1 MLKNNKKDIYSIRKV
16 HGIVGSLLIG
26 MSILGAAQ
34 LAQQNNT
41 NLEVGET
48 QSQMS
53 LPRKD
58 TWDGKWVAP
67 KMGETI
73 NRANY
78 NEGDIHSIVR
88 LKSDKGIGTGTF
100 VRKNTILTAAHV
112 VADGNNLTYTT
123 KYKGKYITRPIKK
136 SQIHLFRSSKGKVYN
151 PGEEFNSDQQYVDL
165 ALITLDDNIHEINPR
180 VTKLMD
186 IVDTPWVSNS
196 GDPIKYRGIP
206 DSQGGLFND
215 KDIYESKGRITHFGR
230 NFPFTRE
237 KFIDYSK
244 TAGDTGMTGAAVQN
258 KDGYIYGVYIGNEAG
273 ETDVYDS
280 ANSLSLEFSK
290 EHLDWIYS
298 LINKNSNQNRDRTE
312 RNSSSVAEN
321 QGNKVLHNN
330 TTKKPENAKHTD
342 PRDWMGGGGF
352 GNASSAPSRSSQP
365 VNAGGVTV
373 SGGGNSTS
381 HTTSIGNRSNYNE
394 IAKPDLRNNNTDN
407 NTVNNT
413 RPWKIENTIHNKSAK
428 IIFKLLTEKYG
439 LSGESASGWMAIMEY
454 ESLFH
459 PYQTGIGTDSN
470 HYGLF
475 MLNENRYKSSKYY
488 KENATLEEEIA
499 NQIQFFIDNHVLSES
514 SQSFLKENNIKDI
527 NLVDNLSGISTNILH
542 KLLNNNN
549 SDVNENIIKVS
560 EEINEFFNKDK
571 IKADHNK
578 LLKNKLIKEI
588 KNSTESKPADKPSS
602 DNTENKPVNK
612 PSSANTENKPV
623 NKPSSTNTET
633 KPVNKP
639 SSTNTETKP
648 VDKPSST
655 NTGNKPVDKPSS
667 TNTEAKPADKPSS
680 SNTETKP
687 VDKPSSANTEAKPA
701 DKPSSANT
709 ENKPVDKPSSTNT
722 ETKPVDKPSSANTE
736 NKPADKPSST
746 NTENKPVN
754 KPSSTNTETKPVDKP
769 SSANTEAKPV
779 DKPSTNNKQTV
790 ENKVIVK
797 DKNNLTKEEINKIN
811 DKIKETKPE
820 SFVIN
825 TTKDIK
831 DLKLSDKDVISSLID
846 NNLEGKK
853 VSEIEVKNE
862 LPKNEK
868 GIIIAKVE
876 ENKETKTNKLVLETI
891 PSKDLIVEEKE
902 NNKLLEKEKEI
913 DNIVEDVNNDEV
925 KNLVAEKDELKVTR
939 FISKDGKEIKDAEV
953 GENKDK
959 EIKDK
964 DGNVYELETTET
976 KDGITT
982 NVYKLKEDKVTEKE
996 EKPENKLEDKSQ
1008 SVKPDKKADED
1019 KISDI
1024 IDDVNKVDEKEN
1036 KLSEDG
1042 TKALINEKE
1051 ELKVTKF
1058 VTKDG
1063 KEIKEAEVGEDKD
1076 KEVKDK
1082 DGNVYEL
1089 ETTETKDGITTN
1101 VYKLKSEDKKVSPTE
1116 IEDKTISPVEVNENT
1131 KPENKSDLEEIK
1143 KETKKDKKSSNDSN
1157 LNTERTNTSS
1167 KVNNNSNKNTS
1178 NNSSSS
1184 NSETTRQT
1192 PNTSVGNNNSALLF
1206 GTSLMSAGLAGI
1218 ALKRR
1223 KNN

>member
-26 MSILGAAQ
+26 MSILGTAQ

-67 KMGETI
+67 YMGNTI
-73 NRANY
+73 NRTNY
-78 NEGDIHSIVR
+78 NAGDVHSIVR

-100 VRKNTILTAAHV
+100 IRKNTILTAAHV
-112 VADGNNLTYTT
+112 VADGSNLTYTT

-136 SQIHLFRSSKGKVYN
+136 SQIHLFKSKDGKVYN

-196 GDPIKYRGIP
+196 GDPIRYRGIP
-206 DSQGGLFND
+206 ASQGGLFND
-215 KDIYESKGRITHFGR
+215 KDIYEANGRITHFGR
-230 NFPFTRE
+230 NYSYIRE

-258 KDGYIYGVYIGNEAG
+258 ADGYVYGVYIGNESG
-273 ETDVYDS
+273 EQENYSS
-280 ANSLSLEFSK
+280 ANSMSLEFSQ

-298 LINKNSNQNRDRTE
+298 LITKNSNQNRNKSE

-321 QGNKVLHNN
+321 QGNHELAPGI
-330 TTKKPENAKHTD
+330 TSKPENAKHTD

-365 VNAGGVTV
+365 VNAGGVTI

-407 NTVNNT
+407 NTVNNI

-459 PYQTGIGTDSN
+459 PYQTGIGNDSN

-499 NQIQFFIDNHVLSES
+499 NQLQFFIDNHILSES

-527 NLVDNLSGISTNILH
+527 NLVDNSSGISTNILH

-602 DNTENKPVNK
+602 ANTENKPVNKPSSINTETKPVNKPSSTNTEAKPVDKPSSTNTENKPINKPSSTNTEAKPADK

-633 KPVNKP
+633 
-639 SSTNTETKP
+639 
-648 VDKPSST
+648 
-655 NTGNKPVDKPSS
+655 
-667 TNTEAKPADKPSS
+667 
-680 SNTETKP
+680 
-687 VDKPSSANTEAKPA
+687 
-701 DKPSSANT
+701 
-709 ENKPVDKPSSTNT
+709 
-722 ETKPVDKPSSANTE
+722 
-736 NKPADKPSST
+736 
-746 NTENKPVN
+746 
-754 KPSSTNTETKPVDKP
+754 
-769 SSANTEAKPV
+769 KPV

-825 TTKDIK
+825 TTKNIK
-831 DLKLSDKDVISSLID
+831 DLKLSDKDVISSLIE
-846 NNLEGKK
+846 NNLESKK

-891 PSKDLIVEEKE
+891 PSKNLIVEEKE

-939 FISKDGKEIKDAEV
+939 FVTKDGKEIREAEVGENKDKEIKDKDGNVYELETTDTKDGITTNVYKLKENKNTEKEEKPENKLEDKSQSVKPDKKTDEDKISDIIDDVNKVDEKENKPSEDGTKALINEKDELKVTKFVTKDGKEIKDAEV

-964 DGNVYELETTET
+964 DGNVYELETAET

-982 NVYKLKEDKVTEKE
+982 N
-996 EKPENKLEDKSQ
+996 
-1008 SVKPDKKADED
+1008 
-1019 KISDI
+1019 I
-1024 IDDVNKVDEKEN
+1024 
-1036 KLSEDG
+1036 
-1042 TKALINEKE
+1042 
-1051 ELKVTKF
+1051 
-1058 VTKDG
+1058 
-1063 KEIKEAEVGEDKD
+1063 
-1076 KEVKDK
+1076 
-1082 DGNVYEL
+1082 
-1089 ETTETKDGITTN
+1089 
-1101 VYKLKSEDKKVSPTE
+1101 YKLKSEDKKVSPTE
-1116 IEDKTISPVEVNENT
+1116 IEDKTISPVEINENT
-1131 KPENKSDLEEIK
+1131 KPENKSDLP
-1143 KETKKDKKSSNDSN
+1143 ETKKDKKSSNDSN
-1157 LNTERTNTSS
+1157 LNKEKTNTNS
-1167 KVNNNSNKNTS
+1167 KVNESSNKNTS

>member
-112 VADGNNLTYTT
+112 VADGSNLTYTT

-136 SQIHLFRSSKGKVYN
+136 SQIHLFKSSKGKVYN

-186 IVDTPWVSNS
+186 IVDTPWISNS
-196 GDPIKYRGIP
+196 GDHIRYRGIP

-215 KDIYESKGRITHFGR
+215 KDIYESKGRIAHFGR
-230 NFPFTRE
+230 NYPFTRE
-237 KFIDYSK
+237 KFVDYSK

-273 ETDVYDS
+273 GQETFES
-280 ANSLSLEFSK
+280 ANSLSLEFSQ

-298 LINKNSNQNRDRTE
+298 FINKNSNQNRDKSE
-312 RNSSSVAEN
+312 RNSSAVAEN
-321 QGNKVLHNN
+321 QGNHILFD
-330 TTKKPENAKHTD
+330 TETKKPENAKHTD

-352 GNASSAPSRSSQP
+352 G
-365 VNAGGVTV
+365 
-373 SGGGNSTS
+373 GNSAEPSKWKQSQGSSGAAGSTS
-381 HTTSIGNRSNYNE
+381 GSSISNTSLTGHSSNYTENS
-394 IAKPDLRNNNTDN
+394 KPDLRNNNPETN
-407 NTVNNT
+407 HVNIEK
-413 RPWKIENTIHNKSAK
+413 PWKSENTINNKSAK

-439 LSGESASGWMAIMEY
+439 LSGEAASGWMANIESK
-454 ESLFH
+454 SLFN
-459 PYQTGIGTDSN
+459 PYQKQESN
-470 HYGLF
+470 GLFNLNSYGLF
-475 MLNENRYKSSKYY
+475 MVNENNYKASKYY
-488 KENATLEEEIA
+488 KENSSLEDEIA

-514 SQSFLKENNIKDI
+514 SQNFLKENNIKDI
-527 NLVDNLSGISTNILH
+527 NLVDNSPATTTNILY
-542 KLLNNNN
+542 KLIMRNN
-549 SDVNENIIKVS
+549 SDANRYTLNVAK
-560 EEINEFFNKDK
+560 EIDELFNKDK
-571 IKADHNK
+571 ITADQNK

-588 KNSTESKPADKPSS
+588 KSS
-602 DNTENKPVNK
+602 
-612 PSSANTENKPV
+612 
-623 NKPSSTNTET
+623 TET
-633 KPVNKP
+633 KP
-639 SSTNTETKP
+639 S
-648 VDKPSST
+648 DKPST
-655 NTGNKPVDKPSS
+655 
-667 TNTEAKPADKPSS
+667 
-680 SNTETKP
+680 
-687 VDKPSSANTEAKPA
+687 
-701 DKPSSANT
+701 NT
-709 ENKPVDKPSSTNT
+709 ENKPVDKPSTTNT
-722 ETKPVDKPSSANTE
+722 TET
-736 NKPADKPSST
+736 KPADKPSST
-746 NTENKPVN
+746 NAESKPADKPSSTNAETKPVN
-754 KPSSTNTETKPVDKP
+754 KPSTTNTESKPVNKPSTTNTESKPVNKPSTTNTETKP
-769 SSANTEAKPV
+769 T
-779 DKPSTNNKQTV
+779 DKPSTTNTETKPTDKPSTTNTENKPSTNKQTV

-797 DKNNLTKEEINKIN
+797 DKNNLTKEEVNKIN
-811 DKIKETKPE
+811 DKLKETRPE

-939 FISKDGKEIKDAEV
+939 F
-953 GENKDK
+953 
-959 EIKDK
+959 
-964 DGNVYELETTET
+964 
-976 KDGITT
+976 
-982 NVYKLKEDKVTEKE
+982 
-996 EKPENKLEDKSQ
+996 
-1008 SVKPDKKADED
+1008 
-1019 KISDI
+1019 
-1024 IDDVNKVDEKEN
+1024 
-1036 KLSEDG
+1036 
-1042 TKALINEKE
+1042 
-1051 ELKVTKF
+1051 

-1063 KEIKEAEVGEDKD
+1063 KEIKEAEVGENKD
-1076 KEVKDK
+1076 KEIKDK

-1167 KVNNNSNKNTS
+1167 KVNDNSNKNTS

>member
-459 PYQTGIGTDSN
+459 PYQTGIGNDSN

-499 NQIQFFIDNHVLSES
+499 NQLQFFIDNHILSES

-527 NLVDNLSGISTNILH
+527 NLVDNSSGISTNILH

-602 DNTENKPVNK
+602 ANTENKPVNKPSSINTETKPVNKPSSTNTEAKPVDKPSSTNTENKPINKPSSTNTEAKPADKPSYANTENKPVNKPSSTNTETKPVDKSSSTNTETKPVDK

-633 KPVNKP
+633 KPV
-639 SSTNTETKP
+639 
-648 VDKPSST
+648 DKPY
-655 NTGNKPVDKPSS
+655 
-667 TNTEAKPADKPSS
+667 
-680 SNTETKP
+680 
-687 VDKPSSANTEAKPA
+687 
-701 DKPSSANT
+701 
-709 ENKPVDKPSSTNT
+709 
-722 ETKPVDKPSSANTE
+722 
-736 NKPADKPSST
+736 
-746 NTENKPVN
+746 
-754 KPSSTNTETKPVDKP
+754 
-769 SSANTEAKPV
+769 
-779 DKPSTNNKQTV
+779 TNNKQTV

-825 TTKDIK
+825 TTKNIK
-831 DLKLSDKDVISSLID
+831 DLKLSDKDVISSLIE
-846 NNLEGKK
+846 NNLESKK

-891 PSKDLIVEEKE
+891 PSKNLIVEEKE

-939 FISKDGKEIKDAEV
+939 FVTKDGKEIREAEI

-959 EIKDK
+959 EVKDK
-964 DGNVYELETTET
+964 DGNVYELETTDT

-982 NVYKLKEDKVTEKE
+982 NVYKLKENKNTEKE

-1008 SVKPDKKADED
+1008 SVKPDKKTDED

-1036 KLSEDG
+1036 KPSEDG

-1063 KEIKEAEVGEDKD
+1063 KEIKEAEVGENKD

-1167 KVNNNSNKNTS
+1167 KVNDNLNKNTS

>member
-34 LAQQNNT
+34 LAQQNNP

-112 VADGNNLTYTT
+112 VADGSNLTYTT

-136 SQIHLFRSSKGKVYN
+136 SQIHLFKSSKGKVYN

-365 VNAGGVTV
+365 VNAGGASV

-394 IAKPDLRNNNTDN
+394 ISKPDLRNHNTDN

-413 RPWKIENTIHNKSAK
+413 RPWRIENTIHNKSAK

-459 PYQTGIGTDSN
+459 PYQTGIGADSN

-475 MLNENRYKSSKYY
+475 MLNENKYKSSKYY
-488 KENATLEEEIA
+488 KENATLEEEIE

-514 SQSFLKENNIKDI
+514 SQIFLKENNIKDI
-527 NLVDNLSGISTNILH
+527 NLVDNSSGISTNILH
-542 KLLNNNN
+542 KLLIKNN
-549 SDVNENIIKVS
+549 SDVNEDIIKVS
-560 EEINEFFNKDK
+560 GEINEFFNKDK
-571 IKADHNK
+571 IKADYNK

-588 KNSTESKPADKPSS
+588 KNSTESKPADKPS
-602 DNTENKPVNK
+602 T
-612 PSSANTENKPV
+612 
-623 NKPSSTNTET
+623 
-633 KPVNKP
+633 
-639 SSTNTETKP
+639 TNTETKP
-648 VDKPSST
+648 VD
-655 NTGNKPVDKPSS
+655 N
-667 TNTEAKPADKPSS
+667 
-680 SNTETKP
+680 
-687 VDKPSSANTEAKPA
+687 
-701 DKPSSANT
+701 
-709 ENKPVDKPSSTNT
+709 
-722 ETKPVDKPSSANTE
+722 
-736 NKPADKPSST
+736 
-746 NTENKPVN
+746 
-754 KPSSTNTETKPVDKP
+754 
-769 SSANTEAKPV
+769 
-779 DKPSTNNKQTV
+779 PSTTKQTV
-790 ENKVIVK
+790 RNKVIVK

-811 DKIKETKPE
+811 DKVKEIKAE

-831 DLKLSDKDVISSLID
+831 DLKLSDKDVVSSLIN

-891 PSKDLIVEEKE
+891 PSKDLIIEEKE
-902 NNKLLEKEKEI
+902 NNKLLEKEREI
-913 DNIVEDVNNDEV
+913 DNIVEDVNNDKV
-925 KNLVAEKDELKVTR
+925 KNLAAEKDELKVTR
-939 FISKDGKEIKDAEV
+939 FLTKDGKEIKDAEV
-953 GENKDK
+953 GETKDKEIKDKDGNIYELETAETKDGITTNVYKLKENKNTEKEEKPENKLEDKSQSVKSDKKADEDKISDIIDNVNKVDEKENKPSGDGTKILINEKEELKVTKFVTKDGKEIKDAEVGETKDK

-976 KDGITT
+976 KDGIST
-982 NVYKLKEDKVTEKE
+982 N
-996 EKPENKLEDKSQ
+996 
-1008 SVKPDKKADED
+1008 
-1019 KISDI
+1019 I
-1024 IDDVNKVDEKEN
+1024 
-1036 KLSEDG
+1036 
-1042 TKALINEKE
+1042 
-1051 ELKVTKF
+1051 
-1058 VTKDG
+1058 
-1063 KEIKEAEVGEDKD
+1063 
-1076 KEVKDK
+1076 
-1082 DGNVYEL
+1082 
-1089 ETTETKDGITTN
+1089 
-1101 VYKLKSEDKKVSPTE
+1101 YKLKSEDKKVSSIE
-1116 IEDKTISPVEVNENT
+1116 IEDKTISPVEMNENT
-1131 KPENKSDLEEIK
+1131 KTENKSDLA
-1143 KETKKDKKSSNDSN
+1143 ETKKNKKSSNDSN
-1157 LNTERTNTSS
+1157 LNKEKTNTNS
-1167 KVNNNSNKNTS
+1167 KVNDSSNKNTS

-1192 PNTSVGNNNSALLF
+1192 PNTSVGNNNSVLLF